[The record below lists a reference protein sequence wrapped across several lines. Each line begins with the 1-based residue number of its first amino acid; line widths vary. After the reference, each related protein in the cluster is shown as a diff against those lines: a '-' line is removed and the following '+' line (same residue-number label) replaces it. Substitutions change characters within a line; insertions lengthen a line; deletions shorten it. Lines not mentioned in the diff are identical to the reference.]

1 METHSLYVCC
11 AFLTKGSVYA
21 SERSALN
28 RRGQAISWHSYSKMG
43 VSCLQQHVWIS
54 PPRGSTQRT
63 GKDTTSHHRQ
73 AATVKADILFP
84 FSSYYPGSFLS
95 GCPHIRNK
103 MPGTSSSSP
112 AQIHC
117 YFTAAPRWK
126 ADRGTHSSGGPAAG
140 ETDWTESGSPGLG
153 FLLLFGVEAAT
164 GAVGSLSNWVEPETG
179 STHQQRPRW
188 SFLLRGRNTVCKHGR
203 SSS

>member
-1 METHSLYVCC
+1 MH
-11 AFLTKGSVYA
+11 
-21 SERSALN
+21 
-28 RRGQAISWHSYSKMG
+28 RRGQRYIDG
-43 VSCLQQHVWIS
+43 V
-54 PPRGSTQRT
+54 R
-63 GKDTTSHHRQ
+63 
-73 AATVKADILFP
+73 LFP
-84 FSSYYPGSFLS
+84 GIYTPKWAFRVYNNMSGSVLREGAHKGPGRTPHPTTARLPPSKRTFYSRFPAIIPDLFSLDA
-95 GCPHIRNK
+95 HIRNK

-179 STHQQRPRW
+179 STH
-188 SFLLRGRNTVCKHGR
+188 
-203 SSS
+203 